1 MGAWSDQRWGYSRGA
16 VHRSQRPPPDPPPAR
31 ASAARHRSRTHRT
44 ATALAD
50 RSPDPYIDQI
60 ALDFPELSIVCGHIG
75 YPRTEE
81 MIAVARK
88 HPGVSIDTSAYT
100 TKRQPAE
107 LVST

>member
-1 MGAWSDQRWGYSRGA
+1 M
-16 VHRSQRPPPDPPPAR
+16 
-31 ASAARHRSRTHRT
+31 
-44 ATALAD
+44 
-50 RSPDPYIDQI
+50 
-60 ALDFPELSIVCGHIG
+60 CGHIG

-88 HPGVSIDTSAYT
+88 HPGVYIDTSAYT

>member
-1 MGAWSDQRWGYSRGA
+1 MMLPAGIAESAQSLFTVMRTISE
-16 VHRSQRPPPDPPPAR
+16 PAR
-31 ASAARHRSRTHRT
+31 ASAARHPSRTHRT

-88 HPGVSIDTSAYT
+88 HPGVYIDTSAYP

>member
-1 MGAWSDQRWGYSRGA
+1 
-16 VHRSQRPPPDPPPAR
+16 
-31 ASAARHRSRTHRT
+31 
-44 ATALAD
+44 
-50 RSPDPYIDQI
+50 
-60 ALDFPELSIVCGHIG
+60 
-75 YPRTEE
+75 